1 MIHEP
6 SFLKRGN
13 KLQSIHMRHVKTRL
27 DSHGVASRA
36 NRLPAWRIGNRGDDL
51 CRFDRI
57 ESNRQHFQPTLHSPP
72 KVMIREIMIHEPSSF
87 LKCCHKHQS
96 IRTIR
101 VDPSSRIDNI
111 LCPGAL
117 YFPILA
123 QIDFRHFESTAIRVD
138 LGLESTPFSTH
149 PQSPDQL

>member
-1 MIHEP
+1 M
-6 SFLKRGN
+6 
-13 KLQSIHMRHVKTRL
+13 
-27 DSHGVASRA
+27 
-36 NRLPAWRIGNRGDDL
+36 

-57 ESNRQHFQPTLHSPP
+57 ESNRHHFQPTLHSPP

-87 LKCCHKHQS
+87 LKCGHKLQS

-117 YFPILA
+117 YFPILV

-138 LGLESTPFSTH
+138 FIKSTRIGNIINPPSKPRSAIVSKSRTNGLPARFVFRLVESQIPKTNR
-149 PQSPDQL
+149 L